1 MRRAPCSPGC
11 LPGGTLWTVTRKPE
25 LRQSMA
31 VLLNQGGRDE
41 NSGFPRWLAS
51 AEQNPK
57 DEAAAQKKVAQI
69 KGSLTFWPNTKL
81 CICRARLHKA
91 VPKRITRE
99 ERNAS
104 GAMIELTKYP

>member
-1 MRRAPCSPGC
+1 M
-11 LPGGTLWTVTRKPE
+11 V
-25 LRQSMA
+25 

-41 NSGFPRWLAS
+41 SSGFPRWLLS

-57 DEAAAQKKVAQI
+57 EEPAAQEKEARI
-69 KGSLTFWPNTKL
+69 GGSLTLWPVTKL

-91 VPKRITRE
+91 APKRMTRE